1 MVTALLV
8 GGHQTMTEGQA
19 ANTLTAEEQKAGW
32 KLLFNGKSLDGWKGF
47 KGAPV
52 GPGWKAVDGT
62 LHREAAGGDLLTAD
76 EYGDFEL
83 SLEWKVEAGGNSGI
97 FFRSINDG
105 DAAWWSGPEF
115 QILDNSVHR
124 DGKNPLTSAGANYAV
139 HAPVRDV
146 TKPVGQ
152 WNSVRLVVRGAHVE
166 HWMNG
171 VKLLEYEL
179 WSPDWD
185 ARVKA
190 SKFGKIPMY
199 GRARRGH
206 IVLQDHGDP
215 VWFRNVKV
223 RAL

>member
-1 MVTALLV
+1 MALALV
-8 GGHQTMTEGQA
+8 AGIAIVSAQA
-19 ANTLTAEEQKAGW
+19 PNTLTAAEKADGWRLLFDGKSLSGWRGFKSPTPPAGW
-32 KLLFNGKSLDGWKGF
+32 K
-47 KGAPV
+47 
-52 GPGWKAVDGT
+52 
-62 LHREAAGGDLLTAD
+62 AAGGELVRQGPGGDLMTV
-76 EYGDFEL
+76 EEFGDFEL
-83 SLEWKVEAGGNSGI
+83 RLEWKVQKNGNSGI
-97 FFRSINDG
+97 MFRVTG
-105 DAAWWSGPEF
+105 EGGQTYETGPEF
-115 QILDNSVHR
+115 QILDNAGHR
-124 DGKNPLTSAGANYAV
+124 DGKDPMTSAGSNYAM
-139 HAPVRDV
+139 HPPVRDV
-146 TKPVGQ
+146 TRPVGE
-152 WNSVRLVVRGAHVE
+152 WNDVRLIVRGAHVE